1 MIVSCVEVLFRNSKV
16 KEVFNLDGL
25 GQNELFLN
33 KLNHQEIETI
43 HSREAT
49 LDDIFIQVTG
59 KSLDA

>member
-1 MIVSCVEVLFRNSKV
+1 MV
-16 KEVFNLDGL
+16 KQYLLMVDI
-25 GQNELFLN
+25 LFLN